1 MSVLI
6 SKNMNFKNNFNM
18 IWLLQLIASTSWI
31 VSIFLYGSFAAGDFF
46 QLIAASAWTVA
57 NIINFF
63 KP

>member
-1 MSVLI
+1 MLI
-6 SKNMNFKNNFNM
+6 KKNMSFKNNFNL
-18 IWLLQLIASTSWI
+18 IWILQFIASTSWI
-31 VSIFLYGSFAAGDFF
+31 VSIFIYGSFATGDFF

>member
-1 MSVLI
+1 
-6 SKNMNFKNNFNM
+6 MNFKNNFNM

-46 QLIAASAWTVA
+46 QLIAASAWTIA

>member
-1 MSVLI
+1 MLI
-6 SKNMNFKNNFNM
+6 RKNMSIKNNFNI

-31 VSIFLYGSFAAGDFF
+31 VSIFIYGSFTAGDFF

>member
-1 MSVLI
+1 MLIKKNMSV
-6 SKNMNFKNNFNM
+6 KNNFIL

-31 VSIFLYGSFAAGDFF
+31 VSIFIYGSFATGDFF